1 MAAERAERRA
11 ARATPAIATYATAGE
26 IARPRQL
33 AIPAFV
39 ARLVHDVV
47 AATGLMALWQGA
59 IWLFAVLVAYAGRP
73 GTAPG
78 SATELF
84 IRILLKGE
92 GLRHLSIAR
101 GGYDASTA
109 GHPPFFAMLTRLL
122 ATFGVPW
129 NWAGALIGHVALVG
143 ALVYLIALARL
154 DLDEGDARRAL
165 GAALLW
171 PAAPLLGMVGPNS
184 LLLLTVTAAL
194 YHGRRRQWGWAGVW
208 AAHASLTGGVG
219 VLILI
224 PLFIEWL
231 DSRPWRLRP
240 GEAAGGLAA
249 VLAAPVAFVA
259 FLGLL
264 RFHIGTPWA
273 YFWAQAE
280 AVPGALLEPL
290 GLQTLLDWRA
300 IAANEAPLVRGYPI
314 EQVPFPTALI
324 PAMIDSGIIAF
335 AALCGIWLVRD
346 GQRAYGYFV
355 LAGVVATLLIG
366 GLPGSATNLLPFV
379 PIYLVCARWLA
390 RPVVGYLALILAI
403 DLIALYLYLAVNG
416 YWPI

>member
-1 MAAERAERRA
+1 MAAERPERRA
-11 ARATPAIATYATAGE
+11 ARATPVVATFATTGE
-26 IARPRQL
+26 VARPRQL
-33 AIPAFV
+33 AIPAWV
-39 ARLVHDVV
+39 PRLLPDIA

-73 GTAPG
+73 GTAPE
-78 SATELF
+78 STTELF
-84 IRILLKGE
+84 TRILLKGE
-92 GLRHLSIAR
+92 GLRHLAIAQW
-101 GGYDASTA
+101 GYDASTA
-109 GHPPFFAMLTRLL
+109 AHPPFFAMLTRLL
-122 ATFGVPW
+122 ATFGVSFP
-129 NWAGALIGHVALVG
+129 WAGALVGHGALVG

-154 DLDEGDARRAL
+154 DLDEGDARRAI

-171 PAAPLLGMVGPNS
+171 PAAPLLGMIAPHS

-219 VLILI
+219 VLVLI
-224 PLFIEWL
+224 PLLIEWL
-231 DSRPWRLRP
+231 ETRPWRMRP
-240 GEAAGGLAA
+240 NEAAGGFAA

-273 YFWAQAE
+273 YFRAQVE
-280 AVPGALLEPL
+280 AAPGALLQPL

-300 IAANEAPLVRGYPI
+300 IAANNAPLVRGYPI

-324 PAMIDSGIIAF
+324 PAMIDSSIVAF
-335 AALCGIWLVRD
+335 AALCGIWLLRD
-346 GQRAYGYFV
+346 GQRSYGWFV
-355 LAGVVATLLIG
+355 LAGVAATVLIG

-379 PIYLVCARWLA
+379 PIYFVCARWLA
-390 RPVVGYLALILAI
+390 RPVIGYLALILAI

>member
-1 MAAERAERRA
+1 MAAERPERRG
-11 ARATPAIATYATAGE
+11 ARATPVVATFATARE

-33 AIPAFV
+33 AIPAWVPHLLPDF
-39 ARLVHDVV
+39 A
-47 AATGLMALWQGA
+47 AATGLMALWQA
-59 IWLFAVLVAYAGRP
+59 ALWLFAVLVAYAGRP
-73 GTAPG
+73 GTAPE
-78 SATELF
+78 STTELF
-84 IRILLKGE
+84 TRILLKGE
-92 GLRHLSIAR
+92 GLRHLSIAQWS
-101 GGYDASTA
+101 YDASTA
-109 GHPPFFAMLTRLL
+109 AHPPFFAMLTRLV
-122 ATFGVPW
+122 ATFGIPFP
-129 NWAGALIGHVALVG
+129 WAGALVGHVALVG

-154 DLDEGDARRAL
+154 DLAEGDARRAI

-171 PAAPLLGMVGPNS
+171 PAAPLLGMIAPNS

-219 VLILI
+219 VLVLI
-224 PLFIEWL
+224 PLLIEWL
-231 DSRPWRLRP
+231 DTRPWRLSP
-240 GEAAGGLAA
+240 NEAAGGLAA
-249 VLAAPVAFVA
+249 VLAAPMAFVA

-273 YFWAQAE
+273 YFRAQVE
-280 AVPGALLEPL
+280 AAPGALLQPL
-290 GLQTLLDWRA
+290 GLQTLLDWHA
-300 IAANEAPLVRGYPI
+300 IASNNAPLVRGYPI

-335 AALCGIWLVRD
+335 AALCGIWLLRD
-346 GQRAYGYFV
+346 GQRSYGWFV
-355 LAGVVATLLIG
+355 LAGVAATVLIG
-366 GLPGSATNLLPFV
+366 GLPGSATHLLPFV
-379 PIYLVCARWLA
+379 PIYFVCARWLA